1 MPKSKYEEDVFIN
14 NHATVWGSWWT
25 DHQWGY
31 KCCKQFTRNS
41 YCTGQAGIEA
51 AKASAELMR
60 TNIERKEALQEKPT
74 EKVERNLVS
83 WGSEVPE
90 DVVLDKKKLKEA
102 LEKEDERLPEEKDDR
117 KRKYNV
123 TYNNDVTQEEMEAYR
138 MKKVH
143 HDDPMK
149 DFLWS

>member
-1 MPKSKYEEDVFIN
+1 
-14 NHATVWGSWWT
+14 
-25 DHQWGY
+25 
-31 KCCKQFTRNS
+31 
-41 YCTGQAGIEA
+41 
-51 AKASAELMR
+51 MR

-74 EKVERNLVS
+74 EKVEKNLAS

-102 LEKEDERLPEEKDDR
+102 LKKEDERLREEKDDR

-123 TYNNDVTQEEMEAYR
+123 TYSNDVTQEEMEAYR

-149 DFLWS
+149 DFL